1 MSSAT
6 DKLKKELACH
16 FWKMTQRN
24 KNMESFLRVK
34 KKSKYRPQ
42 IKPLNGGP
50 DPKLSLKLGSA
61 SNKLERGL
69 GLILKIFWLNEV
81 QIEV

>member
-1 MSSAT
+1 
-6 DKLKKELACH
+6 
-16 FWKMTQRN
+16 
-24 KNMESFLRVK
+24 MESFLRVK

-69 GLILKIFWLNEV
+69 GVF
-81 QIEV
+81 

>member
-1 MSSAT
+1 
-6 DKLKKELACH
+6 
-16 FWKMTQRN
+16 
-24 KNMESFLRVK
+24 MESFLRVK

-69 GLILKIFWLNEV
+69 GRVLGFREG
-81 QIEV
+81 ERASGSDR